1 MCTNQI
7 DNFARCPLW
16 AIDSIWGG
24 NYWEYMAEFWVCRD
38 EENVLLVPFEML
50 KEDLEK
56 EIPRIANFMGKE
68 IPMDQE
74 EVSRV
79 ANLSSL
85 KYMSEH
91 EE

>member
-1 MCTNQI
+1 
-7 DNFARCPLW
+7 
-16 AIDSIWGG
+16 
-24 NYWEYMAEFWVCRD
+24 MAEFWVCRD
-38 EENVLLVPFEML
+38 EENVLLVPFEVL

-91 EE
+91 EV